1 MNNLNNDQRIY
12 NLQKTKLIKPIEY
25 KERIQILKKLKTI
38 LLNNE
43 NKIYSVLNLDLNKS
57 KEESY
62 ITEFGLIIKEL
73 NLFIKK
79 LQK

>member
-1 MNNLNNDQRIY
+1 MNNLNNDQSIY

-62 ITEFGLIIKEL
+62 ITEFGLIIKEI